1 MKATRRVAFFVRI
14 RVTCHLLLTT
24 MLLWFVIAY
33 WIISIGIGLYA
44 ATRVH
49 NTRDFAIA
57 GRGLPFYMVTA
68 TVFATWFGSETVLGI
83 PATFLKDGLHG
94 VVADPFGAAM
104 CLILVG
110 LFFAAPLYRMNLLT
124 IGDFYKKK
132 FGRNVE
138 VLTTLAIVV
147 SYLGWVGAQ
156 ITALGLVFNVVSAGE
171 ISRLAG
177 MWIGSITI
185 LIYTFFG
192 GMWAVAVTDF
202 LQMIIIVVCM
212 LFIGHE
218 ISGQVGGVGVV
229 VNHAMQAGKFDF
241 WPKPDLKEIIGFAAA
256 WMTMMFG
263 SIPQQDVFQR
273 VQSSK
278 TVSIAIWGTVLGGSL
293 YFVFAF
299 VPMFLAFSATLIDP
313 AMVNSLINI
322 DPQMILP
329 TLVMKHAPMFAQV
342 MSFGA
347 LLSAIK
353 SCASATLLAPSV
365 AFSENILKPMMGH
378 KLSDRELLHLMR
390 GVTVV
395 FTILVTLYAMNS
407 KASIFKMVENA
418 YQITLVM
425 AFIPLLAGIFWKRAT
440 TQGALAAIFCG
451 LSVWLAM
458 LIAGPDDPFVPA
470 QFAGL
475 LASAGGMLI
484 GSFLPSVVA
493 GTPPHEPEHA
503 HLHHQAA
510 SHTGHVAE
518 HHHISRS

>member
-1 MKATRRVAFFVRI
+1 
-14 RVTCHLLLTT
+14 
-24 MLLWFVIAY
+24 MLLWFVVAY
-33 WIISIGIGLYA
+33 WIISVGIGLYA

-49 NTRDFAIA
+49 NTKDFAIA
-57 GRGLPFYMVTA
+57 GRHLPFYMVTA

-83 PATFLKDGLHG
+83 PATFLKEGLHG
-94 VVADPFGAAM
+94 VVADPFGASM

-132 FGRNVE
+132 FGRSVE
-138 VLTTLAIVV
+138 VLTTIAIVI

-156 ITALGLVFNVVSAGE
+156 ITALGLVFNVVSQGE
-171 ISRLAG
+171 ISKLAG
-177 MWIGSITI
+177 MWIGSGTI

-202 LQMIIIVVCM
+202 LQMIIIVIGM

-218 ISGQVGGVGVV
+218 ISGQVGGVSVV
-229 VNHAMQAGKFDF
+229 VNHAMEAGKFDF
-241 WPKPDLKEIIGFAAA
+241 WPTLDVKEIIAFAAA
-256 WMTMMFG
+256 WVTMMFG

-278 TVSIAIWGTVLGGSL
+278 TEKIAIWGSVFGGSL

-299 VPMFLAFSATLIDP
+299 VPMFLAYSATMIDPEMVKGLIDT
-313 AMVNSLINI
+313 
-322 DPQMILP
+322 DPQLILP
-329 TLVMKHAPMFAQV
+329 TLVMQHAPLFAQV
-342 MSFGA
+342 MFFGA

-365 AFSENILKPMMGH
+365 TFSENILKPMIGH
-378 KLSDRELLHLMR
+378 KISDHTMLHLMR
-390 GVTVV
+390 GVTVA

-425 AFIPLLAGIFWKRAT
+425 AFVPLVAGVYWKRST
-440 TQGALAAIFCG
+440 TQGALSAIFCG
-451 LSVWLAM
+451 LSVWLAI
-458 LIAGPDDPFVPA
+458 LIFGPEDPFVPA
-470 QFAGL
+470 HFAGMF
-475 LASAGGMLI
+475 ASIFGMIAGSL
-484 GSFLPSVVA
+484 LPSVVA
-493 GTPPHEPEHA
+493 KELHHEPEHA
-503 HLHHQAA
+503 ELHHMAA

-518 HHHISRS
+518 LPHHHPSHKQT